1 MTRLKRR
8 RARITKAIRF
18 YLKVVSNG
26 EWRDIQA
33 IINHLDYS
41 SRGRRSYNSLTPGG
55 LGQYMRFIPE
65 AERRELFMGNSRSTQ
80 YRIIQR
86 DDEE

>member
-8 RARITKAIRF
+8 RVRITKAIRF

-26 EWRDIQA
+26 EWRSIQA

-41 SRGRRSYNSLTPGG
+41 SRGRRSYNSLTPNS

-65 AERRELFMGNSRSTQ
+65 AERQELFMGNSRSTQ
-80 YRIIQR
+80 YRILNG
-86 DDEE
+86 EEEE